1 MLLESHLLN
10 VQQDH
15 YQSHENCDYLPAGS
29 NSPKKKKFIYS
40 SCRLNSCHPQKSGLK
55 TARVKPGSKVS

>member
-15 YQSHENCDYLPAGS
+15 YQGQENCDYLLAGS
-29 NSPKKKKFIYS
+29 NSPKEKKLF
-40 SCRLNSCHPQKSGLK
+40 
-55 TARVKPGSKVS
+55 TVVVD

>member
-15 YQSHENCDYLPAGS
+15 YQSHENCDYLLAGN
-29 NSPKKKKFIYS
+29 NSPKKKKLFTE
-40 SCRLNSCHPQKSGLK
+40 N
-55 TARVKPGSKVS
+55 VVVD